1 MHKIMLFLTV
11 FALAG
16 SLWAADP
23 LTGTWKLNTSKSKYK
38 EGSPNSKKE
47 QVIVVREAG
56 DLFEVTETGIRHDGT
71 HIASK
76 FRFPQ
81 KGGALMAPKEPLKDQ
96 VPVPQGAYFVAT
108 VIEPGDLYTTHLQD
122 ERQVLV
128 VHLEV
133 AKDGKTMRVNIKG
146 MDSGG
151 KPYEE
156 LEFYERQ

>member
-1 MHKIMLFLTV
+1 MRKTMLFLSV
-11 FALAG
+11 FTLAA

-38 EGSPNSKKE
+38 AGSPNSKKE
-47 QVIVVREAG
+47 QLIVVREAG
-56 DLFEVTETGIRHDGT
+56 DLFEVTETGIKNDGAR
-71 HIASK
+71 IAAQ

-81 KGGALMAPKEPLKDQ
+81 KGGALMAPAEPLNDQ

-133 AKDGKTMRVNIKG
+133 AKDGKTMRISIRG
-146 MDSGG
+146 LDSGS
-151 KPYEE
+151 KPYED